1 MMKKGEY
8 VFRFGDT
15 GDKFYVIL
23 KGEVSVR
30 IPDPKMKNNPNPN
43 PPLQPK
49 MSTVSNKPIQI

>member
-43 PPLQPK
+43 PPL
-49 MSTVSNKPIQI
+49 